1 MRFAYWTLVV
11 GVVFTAGLNA
21 QAPAGSGSIAGT
33 VVDPVGSPA

>member
-1 MRFAYWTLVV
+1 V